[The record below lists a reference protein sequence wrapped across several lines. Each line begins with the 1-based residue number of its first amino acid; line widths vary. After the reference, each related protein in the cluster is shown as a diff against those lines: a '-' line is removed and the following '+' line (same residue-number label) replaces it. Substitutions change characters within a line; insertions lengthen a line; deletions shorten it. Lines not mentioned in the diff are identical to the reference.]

1 MLSYE
6 DAVIAVMQQMRDP
19 DSKCKEIQM
28 ASACYQM
35 FFKYLYLNGIPFSME
50 AAVNWLDI
58 KKQDVCTD
66 TYSAYRRAMFRLE
79 HYILFGNIDAPFCA
93 SEESFL
99 CRSGMSE
106 SFFRLNYELE
116 EYLNA
121 EMNPDY
127 YHTYSVA
134 FKEFFKIATALGIVE
149 PEAITIEVLIEYWDT
164 YCVPMKSDGRR
175 QHAVCAMSTLMKYLY
190 RRGDVPRCYSLV
202 LYNRNAEKLKEMRI
216 ATTGDCFHP
225 SSEIEA
231 KMEAFLGI
239 LGDWKYKD
247 SSLDIYRND
256 FMWYFMFLEINHI
269 QHSNES
275 MAWWESIPFE
285 GSKQTKSRYSPG
297 DRRHHVVQLFDS
309 FLKGSMK
316 SNRAYKSVRQ
326 SDSLPDWSRD
336 ILNGF
341 LESRRLDGMT
351 EKTLEMCRAA
361 GCSFLA
367 YLEKTGVS
375 SPGEITPAIVHAF
388 HIQDNH
394 STPEAKNAYSIKLR
408 QLFRYMADET
418 LIPST
423 LVYAIP
429 TTCAPRRSIVN
440 VLSDEAVEKIYEFRD
455 KASTPLELRDI
466 AIVMLGLRMGIRS
479 IDIIHLQINDFNWKN
494 KTVSFVQRKTRT
506 AITLPVPTDVGNSV
520 YRYIMHG
527 RPQSADAGN
536 GYIFIRHQA
545 PYVPF
550 SDGTVTCTGALKRIL
565 AVYGIELPAG
575 QGFHITRKTFAT
587 RMLRANNKV
596 DDISNA
602 LGHVRQATAEV
613 YLERDEDKMRLCPL
627 EFGGVL

>member
-1 MLSYE
+1 MISYE
-6 DAVIAVMQQMRDP
+6 DAVIAVMQQMRGP
-19 DSKCKEIQM
+19 DSKCKDTKV
-28 ASACYQM
+28 ACACYQM

-50 AAVNWLDI
+50 AAMNWLDI
-58 KKQDVCTD
+58 KRQDIRTG
-66 TYSAYRRAMFRLE
+66 TYSAYRRSMFRLE

-106 SFFRLNYELE
+106 SFFRLSYELE
-116 EYLNA
+116 EYFNT

-127 YHTYSVA
+127 YHTYSVT
-134 FKEFFKIATALGIVE
+134 FKEFFKIATSLGITE
-149 PEAITIEVLIEYWDT
+149 PEAITIEALIEYWDK
-164 YCVPMKSDGRR
+164 YCVPMESEDHR
-175 QHAVCAMSTLMKYLY
+175 QHAVCAMSALMKYLY

-202 LYNRNAEKLKEMRI
+202 IYNHNVEKLKEMRI
-216 ATTGDCFHP
+216 VTTGDCFHP

-231 KMEAFLGI
+231 KTEAFLEI
-239 LGDWKYKD
+239 LGEWKYKD

-269 QHSNES
+269 QHSSES
-275 MAWWESIPFE
+275 MTLWESIPFG
-285 GSKQTKSRYSPG
+285 GSKRTKSRHPLS
-297 DRRHHVVQLFDS
+297 DRRHHAVRLLDS
-309 FLKGSMK
+309 FLKGGMK
-316 SNRAYKSVRQ
+316 SNVVHKSVLQ
-326 SDSLPDWSRD
+326 SDTLPTWSHD

-341 LESRRLDGMT
+341 IDSRRLDGMT
-351 EKTLEMCRAA
+351 EKTLGMCRAA
-361 GCSFLA
+361 GCNFFT
-367 YLEKTGVS
+367 YLEKTGVT
-375 SPGEITPAIVHAF
+375 SPSEITPEIVQAF
-388 HIQDNH
+388 HIQDSH

-408 QLFRYMADET
+408 QLFRYMADED

-423 LVYAIP
+423 LVYAVP

-479 IDIIHLQINDFNWKN
+479 IDVLHLQINNFNWKN
-494 KTVSFVQRKTRT
+494 KTVSFIQRKTRT

-520 YRYIMHG
+520 YRYIIHG

-550 SDGTVTCTGALKRIL
+550 SDGSVTCTGALKRIL

-575 QGFHITRKTFAT
+575 QGFHITRKTFAP
-587 RMLRANNKV
+587 RMLRANNKI